1 MCWGAFSEK
10 GTDLIILTHDSL
22 HQLIRLE
29 LLIKEHPDIPLILIM
44 DNATPVTKAVAK
56 WWARPTCW
64 ASTSF
69 FFPLFNPFKLGW
81 SRWKFTKK
89 KRLYKYILR
98 NILPIQSGYWRLSWQ
113 GEIYFQWTG
122 KTLLNPNSSYL
133 KIRIHDREVYAGF
146 STSWKT
152 VSLNYHTIHQ

>member
-56 WWARPTCW
+56 
-64 ASTSF
+64 
-69 FFPLFNPFKLGW
+69 
-81 SRWKFTKK
+81 
-89 KRLYKYILR
+89 
-98 NILPIQSGYWRLSWQ
+98 
-113 GEIYFQWTG
+113 
-122 KTLLNPNSSYL
+122 
-133 KIRIHDREVYAGF
+133 
-146 STSWKT
+146 
-152 VSLNYHTIHQ
+152 